1 MVKTQSDIWLK
12 ASVVG
17 GLWASMEIIVGS
29 FLHNTR
35 IPFAGSILAF
45 AGTILLIGFYQ
56 LWPQKGLIIRAGFI
70 TAIMKSVSPSAII
83 LGPMTGIITEAA
95 LIELLI
101 ILFGNNIPSV
111 AVAGILSLSSALFH
125 KIISVI
131 ILYGFDVIKVYV
143 NVINFALKQFGVS
156 EANPKEILWAL
167 LAVYTITGIIAGVL
181 GLLLGRKAL
190 KLRAN
195 IPKDVFEKGIREKEF
210 FEIRDNKKT
219 KTILMW
225 IHILAIPVGLYLFNF
240 HGLIYGGIF
249 SLAYILVFGIYYR
262 RALRRLKK
270 PIFWS
275 QLILIVLLSA
285 LFWNT
290 GEKGISI
297 SAKGFWVG
305 LEMMIRAIF
314 IVIAFSALSVE
325 LRNEKVRTFL
335 FKIGVGRFYQSVG
348 IAFGALPQMIALLP
362 TAKEIIKKPMASLLK
377 PMIFADSWLD
387 IFKKDYTLL

>member
-1 MVKTQSDIWLK
+1 MSKTESDLWLK
-12 ASVVG
+12 ASVIG

-35 IPFAGSILAF
+35 MPFAGSILAF

-95 LIELLI
+95 LIELL
-101 ILFGNNIPSV
+101 LLSFGNNIPSV
-111 AVAGILSLSSALFH
+111 AVAGVLSLSSALFH

-143 NVINFALKQFGVS
+143 NIINFALKQFGIK
-156 EANPKEILWAL
+156 EADPREILLAL
-167 LAVYTITGIIAGVL
+167 LAVYVITGVLAGIS
-181 GLLLGRKAL
+181 GLLLGNKAL
-190 KLRAN
+190 KLRAD
-195 IPKDVFEKGIREKEF
+195 IPKDIFEKGIKEKEF
-210 FEIRDNKKT
+210 FEITSAQQT

-225 IHILAIPVGLYLFNF
+225 IHIIAIPFGLFLFNF
-240 HGLIYGGIF
+240 YGLFEGATFSLIYVFI
-249 SLAYILVFGIYYR
+249 FGIYYKKS
-262 RALRRLKK
+262 LRRLKK

-275 QLILIVLLSA
+275 QLIIIVLLSA

-297 SAKGFWVG
+297 SSEGFWVG

-325 LRNEKVRTFL
+325 LRNEKVRNFL

-348 IAFGALPQMIALLP
+348 MAFGALPQMIALLP
-362 TAKEIIKKPMASLLK
+362 TAKEIVKKPMASLLK
-377 PMIFADSWLD
+377 PMIFADSWLE
-387 IFKKDYTLL
+387 IFKKDYTI